1 MKTIKLAFAL
11 IIAALAMTACVE
23 DKVYEGP
30 NTIESLTLDPEAP
43 TSADDVLVTAKVSG
57 LMSVTKAVLSYSVDG
72 DLVEEIEMNG
82 SGDTYIATIPAMAD
96 GTKVD
101 VKIVVTNEA
110 GYTSVAERSYTVYDL
125 PNPYKQLVLNELY
138 GAAAEDNGKYIELY
152 NNGDEDL
159 SLEGVIIMKDEAESW
174 VGEAG
179 EVIKAHS
186 FFNIVGAKGALGEG
200 GSGPNPRPLSSG
212 FSAKKSVLIELYD
225 PSGNLV
231 DKFQRG
237 EKGGEWGAQSLSNNK
252 KTWSRCP
259 NGTGLFMI
267 ADNTLGTMNPESG
280 EADETVVQ

>member
-11 IIAALAMTACVE
+11 IIATLAMTACVE

-30 NTIESLTLDPEAP
+30 NTIESVILAPEAP

-57 LMSVTKAVLSYSVDG
+57 LLAVEKAVLSYSVDG
-72 DLVEEIEMNG
+72 DLVDEIQMAGNN
-82 SGDTYIATIPAMAD
+82 DIYTATIPAMAD

-101 VKIVVTNEA
+101 VKVTVTNEA
-110 GYTSVAERSYTVYDL
+110 GYTSIAERSYVVYDI
-125 PNPYKQLVLNELY
+125 PNPYKQLVLNELF
-138 GAAAEDNGKYIELY
+138 GAADTDDGKYIELY

-159 SLEGVIIMKDEAESW
+159 DLNGVVIMKDESESW
-174 VGEAG
+174 AGEEG

-186 FFNIVGAKGALGEG
+186 YFNIVGAKGMLGEG

-212 FSAKKSVLIELYD
+212 FSSKKSVLIELYD
-225 PSGNLV
+225 PSSNLV

-237 EKGGEWGAQSLSNNK
+237 EKGGEWGAQSLTNNK

-259 NGTGLFMI
+259 NGTGKFMI
-267 ADNTLGTMNPESG
+267 ADKTLGAQNPDTG
-280 EADETVVQ
+280 EEDETVVQ